1 MINSFSIA
9 CRLIILLCI
18 SQESLLGT
26 QKCLDFKRWHIAHSS
41 STFDKRS
48 LSEMVWPQND
58 GAADKL
64 DNKHFENFLVVTA
77 KSVECSLVKKDQI
90 TQSTERI
97 VAFLRVV
104 EPSYY
109 HFVQKCN

>member
-1 MINSFSIA
+1 M
-9 CRLIILLCI
+9 I

-77 KSVECSLVKKDQI
+77 KRRVLARQKRSNYTVNREDCCIS
-90 TQSTERI
+90 QSR
-97 VAFLRVV
+97 
-104 EPSYY
+104 
-109 HFVQKCN
+109 